1 MAYQD
6 IRLEERDSVAT
17 ITIAREDAYN
27 SLRPTTVLELVDAFQ
42 RAGENK
48 ENGVIVFTGAGNRAF
63 CTGGDQIAH
72 NGLYGSARGAV
83 GMPMEELQSIVR
95 DVPVPVIAKVNG
107 FAIGAGH
114 GLAARG
120 DLTLAAPQGAG
131 FGQGGRKVGSVD
143 PGFGTAYMTR
153 VVGEKKARE
162 LWFMC
167 RRYSADEA
175 LAMGLV
181 NMVVPDAEL
190 DAETERWCGE
200 LMERSPTALTIAK
213 RAFNADT
220 ESIRGISGLGMQT
233 VSLYY
238 NSEESK
244 EGNRA
249 FREKR
254 KPEFRK
260 YRAG

>member
-42 RAGENK
+42 KAGWNK

-72 NGLYGSARGAV
+72 DGLYGSARGAV
-83 GMPMEELQSIVR
+83 GMPMEELQSIIR
-95 DVPVPVIAKVNG
+95 DVPLPVIAKVRG
-107 FAIGAGH
+107 FAIGGGH
-114 GLAARG
+114 VLAALC
-120 DLTLAAPQGAG
+120 DLTIAAKSAI
-131 FGQGGRKVGSVD
+131 FGQVGPKVGSVD
-143 PGFGTAYMTR
+143 PGFGACYMAR
-153 VVGEKKARE
+153 IIGEKKARE
-162 LWFMC
+162 LWFLC
-167 RRYSADEA
+167 RRYTADEA
-175 LAMGLV
+175 AAMGLV
-181 NMVVPDAEL
+181 NKVVPDEELDTEVAQWCAEL
-190 DAETERWCGE
+190 LEK
-200 LMERSPTALTIAK
+200 SPTALTIAK

-238 NSEESK
+238 DTEESK
-244 EGNRA
+244 EGVRA
-249 FREKR
+249 FKEKR

-260 YRAG
+260 YRR

>member
-1 MAYQD
+1 MSYED
-6 IRLEERDSVAT
+6 IKLQECDGVAT
-17 ITIAREDAYN
+17 ITIAREEAYN
-27 SLRPTTVLELVDAFQ
+27 SLRPTTVLELLDAFQ
-42 RAGENK
+42 TAGWNK
-48 ENGVIVFTGAGNRAF
+48 DNGVIVLTGSGNRAF

-72 NGLYGSARGAV
+72 DGQYGVSRGAI
-83 GMPMEELQSIVR
+83 GMPMEELQSIIR
-95 DVPVPVIAKVNG
+95 DVPLPVIAKVRG
-107 FAIGAGH
+107 FAIGG
-114 GLAARG
+114 GNVLAALC
-120 DLTLAAPQGAG
+120 DLTLAAKSAV
-131 FGQGGRKVGSVD
+131 FGQVGPKVGSVD

-153 VVGEKKARE
+153 VLGEKKARE
-162 LWFMC
+162 LWYMC